1 MTTSFGSVR
10 VKNSEGFG
18 VKRRKAEYEDLARI
32 ARETGLPLAE
42 IREKIGD
49 EIRRDK
55 ED

>member
-1 MTTSFGSVR
+1 VR
-10 VKNSEGFG
+10 VKKSEGFG

-32 ARETGLPLAE
+32 ARETGLPMAE
-42 IREKIGD
+42 IRERVED